1 MLALTVLAFLLIDLV
16 ILVTY
21 QAVEGSRGNLGSKRV
36 PNGETFVVEVWYA
49 TSTVMSCKHVYLH
62 NMSCIQ

>member
-1 MLALTVLAFLLIDLV
+1 MLALTVSAFILIDLV

-36 PNGETFVVEVWYA
+36 PNGESFVVEVSYQILSLKA
-49 TSTVMSCKHVYLH
+49 AS
-62 NMSCIQ
+62 Q